1 VNRRRTSIRQFS
13 RLPLALIRARELNAA
28 LGFTC
33 NGPEA
38 RSMRPD
44 EEDERR
50 ASLVG
55 KGAPRGDA
63 LRPFRNY
70 CFQFRRIIRVYVQR
84 T

>member
-1 VNRRRTSIRQFS
+1 
-13 RLPLALIRARELNAA
+13 
-28 LGFTC
+28 
-33 NGPEA
+33 
-38 RSMRPD
+38 MRPD

-84 T
+84 TLRRAPVSEVARL